1 MMAAAILGSCKSIA
15 SSCRNSVSGPYP
27 ERVDIALPMGTGFV
41 CQWTISR
48 VLLLLCTGMM
58 TSDSWRR
65 CLDQREFADAFQK
78 YQNATGAV
86 VDPATQFL
94 KINAAQYDQLQSLM
108 FNIGGVRADCARLRA
123 MYAVAYFVPADQL

>member
-1 MMAAAILGSCKSIA
+1 MQPA
-15 SSCRNSVSGPYP
+15 SNYVGINQTVSGYGQT
-27 ERVDIALPMGTGFV
+27 ILPLSSGITDTGT
-41 CQWTISR
+41 T
-48 VLLLLCTGMM
+48 LLLLCTGMM

-86 VDPATQFL
+86 VDSATQFL